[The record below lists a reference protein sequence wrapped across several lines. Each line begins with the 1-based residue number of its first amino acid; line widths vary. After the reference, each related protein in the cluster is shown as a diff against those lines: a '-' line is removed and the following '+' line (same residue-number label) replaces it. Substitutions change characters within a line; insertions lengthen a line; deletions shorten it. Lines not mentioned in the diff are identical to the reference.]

1 MARGIAGVAA
11 GLVAWIVVAT
21 LANVALRVAMPGY
34 ADAETPMTFTLEMM
48 FARLFL
54 GAVSSVLAGAMTAW
68 IARSGSPR
76 APWILGIL
84 LVALF
89 IPLHLALWDKFPVWY
104 HLTFL
109 VSLLPL
115 TLLGAWLTARD
126 HR

>member
-1 MARGIAGVAA
+1 MMRGIAGVAA

-21 LANVALRVAMPGY
+21 AANVALRVAMPGY

-54 GAVSSVLAGAMTAW
+54 GAVSSALAGAVTAW
-68 IARSGSPR
+68 IVRGSPR
-76 APWILGIL
+76 APWILGIV

-89 IPLHLALWDKFPVWY
+89 IPLHVALWDKFPVWY

-126 HR
+126 LR

>member
-1 MARGIAGVAA
+1 MTRGIAGVAA

-68 IARSGSPR
+68 IARGGSPR
-76 APWILGIL
+76 APWILGFL

-89 IPLHLALWDKFPVWY
+89 IPLHVALWDKFPVWY

>member
-1 MARGIAGVAA
+1 MRGIAGVAA

-21 LANVALRVAMPGY
+21 AANVALRVAMPGY

-48 FARLFL
+48 LARLFL
-54 GAVSSVLAGAMTAW
+54 GAVSSVLAGAVAAW
-68 IARSGSPR
+68 IARGSTR
-76 APWILGIL
+76 APWILGIV

-89 IPLHLALWDKFPVWY
+89 LPRHVALWDKFPVWY

-126 HR
+126 LR

>member
-1 MARGIAGVAA
+1 MRAIAGVAA

-21 LANVALRVAMPGY
+21 AANAVLRVAMPGY

-54 GAVSSVLAGAMTAW
+54 GAVSSVLAGAVAAW
-68 IARSGSPR
+68 IARGSPR
-76 APWILGIL
+76 APWILGIV

-89 IPLHLALWDKFPVWY
+89 IPLHVGLWDKFPVWY